1 MDDYP
6 RNINELEARFS
17 SEEAC
22 RAYMFRLR
30 WPEGF
35 RCPRCGGSKAW
46 PFRSVRLEC
55 GDCGHQTSVT
65 AGTIFQDTRK
75 PLVLWFRTMWGVTSQ
90 KKGFEGGRRRL
101 KLWWSL
107 PLKKM
112 APASDASECGGSRT
126 PRPRAGSRLSWRTS

>member
-46 PFRSVRLEC
+46 PFRSVRINRNRSSTTDVSLQLILPSS
-55 GDCGHQTSVT
+55 D
-65 AGTIFQDTRK
+65 I
-75 PLVLWFRTMWGVTSQ
+75 
-90 KKGFEGGRRRL
+90 GG
-101 KLWWSL
+101 
-107 PLKKM
+107 KM
-112 APASDASECGGSRT
+112 
-126 PRPRAGSRLSWRTS
+126 

>member
-55 GDCGHQTSVT
+55 GDRSEEHTSELQSPMYLVCRLLLEKKKPKHT
-65 AGTIFQDTRK
+65 LYFPTKFLTRHSSNK
-75 PLVLWFRTMWGVTSQ
+75 TES
-90 KKGFEGGRRRL
+90 RRL
-101 KLWWSL
+101 
-107 PLKKM
+107 
-112 APASDASECGGSRT
+112 
-126 PRPRAGSRLSWRTS
+126 